1 MARRFVSKAQWR
13 MAFARKLPFARKWAH
28 RNQASQPYKTLP
40 QHHGGRGLRG
50 RRRR

>member
-1 MARRFVSKAQWR
+1 

-28 RNQASQPYKTLP
+28 RNQRAQPYKTLP
-40 QHHGGRGLRG
+40 QHHNGRGLRG

>member
-1 MARRFVSKAQWR
+1 MAGRFVSKAQWR

-28 RNQASQPYKTLP
+28 RNQARQLFRTLP
-40 QHHGGRGLRG
+40 QHHNGTGMKG